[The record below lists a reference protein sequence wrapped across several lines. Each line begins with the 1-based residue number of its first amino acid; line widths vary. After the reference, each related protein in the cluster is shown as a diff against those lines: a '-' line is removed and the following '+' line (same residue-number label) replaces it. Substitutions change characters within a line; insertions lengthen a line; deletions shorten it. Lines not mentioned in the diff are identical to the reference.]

1 MVCSTIN
8 PSQDFPEGKNTLLS
22 MHTNHASLTAMNAAG
37 RSQRSL
43 SVSNERL
50 ATGYRI
56 NSGQDDAAGLQ
67 IATRL
72 HARNTGMKMA
82 MRNTQNSI
90 SKLQTM
96 DSMLES
102 LNRSMFRMQELATQA
117 ADGSY
122 ADADRAA
129 MQLEYDELGL
139 QNERLVK
146 EDLLYGDNGLLAGKA
161 ANDFITRFQFGATAG
176 ESTEYGFETLY
187 NNALDAT
194 RNTSGVNV
202 PYQVVLPG
210 NIIEDRVTTTGAE
223 LVDAGGANAVIERI
237 ITAINLVAKSRS
249 EVGALINRLDH
260 TFNNLQT
267 AMENGVVSE
276 SRYMDA
282 DFADETAN
290 ATVQLMLLQS
300 STAMMRK
307 SSVTPALVISLL
319 Q

>member
-1 MVCSTIN
+1 
-8 PSQDFPEGKNTLLS
+8 
-22 MHTNHASLTAMNAAG
+22 MHTNHASLAAINAAG

-72 HARNTGMKMA
+72 HAQNTGVKMA

-96 DSMLES
+96 DSVLEG

-117 ADGSY
+117 ADASY
-122 ADADRAA
+122 TDADRAA
-129 MQLEYDELGL
+129 MQVEYDELGK

-146 EDLLYGDNGLLAGKA
+146 EDLLYGENGLLVGKA
-161 ANDFITRFQFGATAG
+161 ANDFMTRFQFGATAA
-176 ESTEYGFETLY
+176 ESTEYQFETLY

-210 NIIEDRVTTTGAE
+210 NIIETRVTDTGAE
-223 LVDAGGANAVIERI
+223 LLSTGGANAVIGRI
-237 ITAINLVAKSRS
+237 NTAINLVAQSRS

-267 AMENGVVSE
+267 AVENGQAAE
-276 SRYMDA
+276 GRYMDA

-300 STAMMRK
+300 STAMMRR

>member
-1 MVCSTIN
+1 M
-8 PSQDFPEGKNTLLS
+8 GKVTLLS
-22 MHTNHASLTAMNAAG
+22 MHTNHASLAATNAAG
-37 RSQRSL
+37 RSQHLL

-56 NSGQDDAAGLQ
+56 NSAQDDAAGLQ

-72 HARNTGMKMA
+72 HAQNAGIKMA

-96 DSMLES
+96 DSVLDG

-117 ADGSY
+117 ADASY
-122 ADADRAA
+122 SDADRVA
-129 MQLEYDELGL
+129 MQKEYDELGK

-146 EDLLYGDNGLLAGKA
+146 EDLLYGENGLLTGKA
-161 ANDFITRFQFGATAG
+161 ANDFNTRFQFGATAG
-176 ESTEYGFETLY
+176 ESTEYQFETLY
-187 NNALDAT
+187 NNALEAT
-194 RNTSGVNV
+194 RQTSGVNV
-202 PYQVVLPG
+202 PYQVLLPG
-210 NIIEDRVTTTGAE
+210 NIIQTRVTDTGAE
-223 LVDAGGANAVIERI
+223 LLNSGGANAVMGRI
-237 ITAINLVAKSRS
+237 NTAINLVAQSRS
-249 EVGALINRLDH
+249 ELGALINRLDH

-267 AMENGVVSE
+267 AVENGQVSE
-276 SRYMDA
+276 SRFMDA

-307 SSVTPALVISLL
+307 SNVTPALVISLL

>member
-1 MVCSTIN
+1 
-8 PSQDFPEGKNTLLS
+8 
-22 MHTNHASLTAMNAAG
+22 
-37 RSQRSL
+37 
-43 SVSNERL
+43 
-50 ATGYRI
+50 
-56 NSGQDDAAGLQ
+56 
-67 IATRL
+67 
-72 HARNTGMKMA
+72 MA

-96 DSMLES
+96 DSVLEG

-117 ADGSY
+117 ADASY
-122 ADADRAA
+122 TDADRAA
-129 MQLEYDELGL
+129 MQVEYDELGK

-146 EDLLYGDNGLLAGKA
+146 EDLLYGENGLLVGKA
-161 ANDFITRFQFGATAG
+161 ANDFMTRFQFGATAA
-176 ESTEYGFETLY
+176 ESTEYQFETLY

-210 NIIEDRVTTTGAE
+210 NIIETRVTDTGAE
-223 LVDAGGANAVIERI
+223 LLSTGGANAVIGRI
-237 ITAINLVAKSRS
+237 NTAINLVAQSRS

-267 AMENGVVSE
+267 AVENGQAAE
-276 SRYMDA
+276 GRYMDA

-300 STAMMRK
+300 STAMMRR